1 MRPSNLTQ
9 PPPHTHISS
18 SLFIQLQMAQRGV
31 PGSFNPHAIH
41 PFTNNNVV
49 DSYKSPPPPSQY
61 PRPIPSSTTQYTIS
75 SPSSVQSSRQPS
87 PSGTVHS
94 PQPRRAVPPV
104 NAQQSFNAAQPKPI
118 FFPFHQDRSSPEL
131 EEILLRKKLTRTLG
145 PVALGLDV
153 KRGVYPSS

>member
-1 MRPSNLTQ
+1 
-9 PPPHTHISS
+9 
-18 SLFIQLQMAQRGV
+18 MAQQSALGN
-31 PGSFNPHAIH
+31 FNPHAIH

-49 DSYKSPPPPSQY
+49 DSYKSPPPPSKY
-61 PRPIPSSTTQYTIS
+61 PRPIPSSTTQYTVS

-87 PSGTVHS
+87 PSSSTIHS

-104 NAQQSFNAAQPKPI
+104 NVQQSSNAAQQKPI
-118 FFPFHQDRSSPEL
+118 FFTFHQDRSSPEL

-153 KRGVYPSS
+153 KQGGYPSS